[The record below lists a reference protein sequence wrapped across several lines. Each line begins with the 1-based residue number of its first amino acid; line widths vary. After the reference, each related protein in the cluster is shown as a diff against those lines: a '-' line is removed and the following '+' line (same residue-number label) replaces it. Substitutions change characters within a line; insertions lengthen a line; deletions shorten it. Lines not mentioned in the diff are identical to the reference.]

1 MRGMTRVL
9 LGFAVFVAVLVPHPR
24 LQAATT
30 IQPGDEMISSVGGC
44 TLGFA
49 ATGGT
54 STYFMTAAHC
64 VERVGA
70 NIELGDGTVFGDV
83 AVIGN
88 ADNTATD
95 WALIKVRSAYVPVV
109 RGTVRGLPGTPS
121 GYTTAGETALGDT
134 LRFSGYGIP
143 WFLAAQ
149 TRENRYGVVVSDD
162 AETYTAIG
170 LDTNGDSGGPI
181 IHEASGQ
188 AYGLV
193 SRLCI
198 GPCTS
203 EGPTVQGIRA
213 KAAAKGY
220 SITLK
225 TV

>member
-1 MRGMTRVL
+1 MKRVL
-9 LGFAVFVAVLVPHPR
+9 LGLAVFAAVLVPHQG
-24 LQAATT
+24 LHAATT
-30 IQPGDEMISSVGGC
+30 IQPGDEMLSSVGGC

-49 ATGGT
+49 ATSGT
-54 STYFMTAAHC
+54 ATYFMTAAHC
-64 VERVGA
+64 VDKVGE

-88 ADNTATD
+88 AGNTATD
-95 WALIKVRSAYVPVV
+95 WALIKVRSSYVSRVK
-109 RGTVRGLPGTPS
+109 GTVRGLPGTPS

-149 TRENRYGVVVSDD
+149 TRETRYGVHVSDD
-162 AETYTAIG
+162 AATYTAIG
-170 LDTNGDSGGPI
+170 MDTNGDSGGPI
-181 IHEASGQ
+181 IHEATGQ

-198 GPCTS
+198 GACTS
-203 EGPTVQGIRA
+203 EGPTVQGIRS

-220 SITLK
+220 SLTLK
-225 TV
+225 TG